1 MESIIIFAIIAIISA
16 LFNKDKK
23 QPEKQKPS
31 KQQMPSFGQQT
42 VPEKSR
48 PVPGKQRP
56 AVKSLEDFA
65 NEIFGQLNEKV
76 EQQKPTQPRQSQT
89 IPVVPTPTI
98 ETARQVAI
106 GQAKAE
112 ERRSERRSERPPLGE
127 RPLTKKLSQQSI
139 SYAPKSRMDLV
150 QGLVMAEILGPPKA
164 KRK

>member
-42 VPEKSR
+42 VPEKSK
-48 PVPGKQRP
+48 PVPQKQRP
-56 AVKSLEDFA
+56 AAKSLEDFA

-76 EQQKPTQPRQSQT
+76 EQAKPQQQKPQQTRQSQT
-89 IPVVPTPTI
+89 VPVTPTV

-106 GQAKAE
+106 EQAKIA
-112 ERRSERRSERPPLGE
+112 ERRSERPPLGD
-127 RPLTKKLSQQSI
+127 RPLTKKLSTESI
-139 SYAPKSRMDLV
+139 SYAPNSRKDLV
-150 QGLVMAEILGPPKA
+150 QGLIMSEILGPPKA

>member
-42 VPEKSR
+42 VPEKSK
-48 PVPGKQRP
+48 PVPQKQRP
-56 AVKSLEDFA
+56 AARSLEDFA

-76 EQQKPTQPRQSQT
+76 EQQKPQQPRQRQT
-89 IPVVPTPTI
+89 ISVAPVVA
-98 ETARQVAI
+98 ETAREVAI
-106 GQAKAE
+106 EQAKAK
-112 ERRSERRSERPPLGE
+112 ERRSERPPLGE
-127 RPLTKKLSQQSI
+127 RPLTRKLTEQSI
-139 SYAPKSRMDLV
+139 SYAPKSRADLV
-150 QGLVMAEILGPPKA
+150 QGLIMAEVLGPPKA